1 MLVCNHFLAG
11 KSIKQARDRRL
22 CPWYQRVVKQASF
35 HALLANSITHTSSRI
50 YWSLYSFYRA
60 PSTCP
65 DHPRSRLFRLC
76 SRCTETERRCRT
88 TEDVGSRNAT
98 PDGELE
104 YIIFLGA
111 WKLCIQTYSL
121 RQREAIR
128 KEMIATRVVPKR
140 SIPAPC
146 TRIHCVSNELLRSQ
160 LSSYHGGGA

>member
-76 SRCTETERRCRT
+76 SRCTERERRCRT

-121 RQREAIR
+121 YA
-128 KEMIATRVVPKR
+128 AR
-140 SIPAPC
+140 SDTQGDDC
-146 TRIHCVSNELLRSQ
+146 DQ
-160 LSSYHGGGA
+160 GGAQTQHTRSLYQNKLRFERVAQISIK